1 MRIQSLAGKRKGTPR
16 IERIKRGRAA
26 TVIILSGRKPK
37 KKVIVG
43 QRDPKKQAD
52 AIAKKIRNARAQGRA
67 SALKSLVTAKKR
79 TTKSAVRKT
88 IPQGVRVVRTPG
100 RKGRTLVLAGR
111 TGRLMGGF
119 APSLKN
125 VIGSAKPVAIG
136 IVGAIAGMVG
146 INYAGRWVSMS
157 PRTTN
162 LVGLGVGLGLPF
174 MVKRPEAKVA
184 GFGLAILSGYNLIWD
199 AWGGQ
204 IKSMLRL
211 GGSTAFAPQSL
222 AGATSFGPAPSL
234 AGATQFSQSYSQPI
248 PAMSGYRCEDDGM

>member
-1 MRIQSLAGKRKGTPR
+1 MRIQSLAGKRKTTPR
-16 IERIKRGRAA
+16 IERIKRGRSA
-26 TVIILSGRKPK
+26 TVIMLSGRKPGPK
-37 KKVIVG
+37 KKVIIG
-43 QRDPKKQAD
+43 QRSPQKQSD
-52 AIAKKIRNARAQGRA
+52 AIAKKIREARAQGRA
-67 SALKSLVTAKKR
+67 SALKSVTKKKS
-79 TTKSAVRKT
+79 TKRSVRKA
-88 IPQGVRVVRTPG
+88 IPQGVRVVRTPA
-100 RKGRTLVLAGR
+100 RKGHTLVLAGR
-111 TGRLMGGF
+111 TGKLMGGF

-146 INYAGRWVSMS
+146 INYAGRWVAMS

-199 AWGGQ
+199 AWGAQ

-222 AGATSFGPAPSL
+222 AGATAFGPAPSL
-234 AGATQFSQSYSQPI
+234 SGSTNFAPSYAPI
-248 PAMSGYRCEDDGM
+248 PAMSGYRSEDEGM